1 MDTNQTLKRQALD
14 SLSGKW
20 GKSVLAV
27 FLFSVV
33 SFALVLLTDPLLH
46 IPGFFEETTL
56 RDDIISDI
64 RDTIINY
71 VILMPLFI
79 GTTWLFQSF
88 VQGDRPSF
96 GSIFSPFKRFWRY
109 MLTGLILTV
118 LLTFWT
124 LLLIVP
130 GIIKYYSYSQ
140 TLFILR
146 ENPDYT
152 PLQAIRE
159 SKAKMHGNRSELF
172 FLQLSFIGWA
182 LLVILTLGIGLFW
195 LEPYFRTTMASF
207 YELKIKRAGQNKI
220 NSS

>member
-1 MDTNQTLKRQALD
+1 MNTNQTLKRQALD

-27 FLFSVV
+27 FLFSVI
-33 SFALVLLTDPLLH
+33 SITLSRLTDPLLNM
-46 IPGFFEETTL
+46 PGFFEDTTF
-56 RDDIISDI
+56 RDDIISET
-64 RDTIINY
+64 RDTIIDY
-71 VILMPLFI
+71 VLLMPLFI
-79 GTTWLFQSF
+79 GTTWMFQSF
-88 VQGDRPSF
+88 VQGEHTSF
-96 GSIFSPFKRFWRY
+96 GSIFKPFTRFWRY

-130 GIIKYYSYSQ
+130 GVIKYYSYSQ

-172 FLQLSFIGWA
+172 FLQLSFLGWG
-182 LLVILTLGIGLFW
+182 LLAILTLFIGMFW

-207 YELKIKRAGQNKI
+207 YERKIKQE
-220 NSS
+220 S

>member
-1 MDTNQTLKRQALD
+1 MNTNQTLKRDALD
-14 SLSGKW
+14 SLSGNW
-20 GKSVLAV
+20 GKGVLAV
-27 FLFSVV
+27 FLFTVV
-33 SFALVLLTDPLLH
+33 SFALGLLTDPLLH
-46 IPGFFEETTL
+46 IPGFFDETTL
-56 RDDIISDI
+56 RDDIISYI
-64 RDTIINY
+64 RDIIINY
-71 VILMPLFI
+71 VLLMPLFI

-96 GSIFSPFKRFWRY
+96 GSIFKPFTRFWRY

-146 ENPDYT
+146 ENPGYT

-172 FLQLSFIGWA
+172 FLQLSFIGWG
-182 LLVILTLGIGLFW
+182 LLAILTLFIGMFW
-195 LEPYFRTTMASF
+195 LEPYFRTTLASF
-207 YELKIKRAGQNKI
+207 YERKIKQE
-220 NSS
+220 S

>member
-1 MDTNQTLKRQALD
+1 MNTNQTLKRDALD
-14 SLSGKW
+14 SLSGNW

-27 FLFSVV
+27 FLFTII
-33 SFALVLLTDPLLH
+33 SFALSLLTDPLLN
-46 IPGFFEETTL
+46 IPGVFEETTL
-56 RDDIISDI
+56 RDDIISYI

-71 VILMPLFI
+71 ILLMPLFI

-96 GSIFSPFKRFWRY
+96 SSIFNPFTRFWRY

-146 ENPDYT
+146 ENPDYS
-152 PLQAIRE
+152 PLQAIQE

-172 FLQLSFIGWA
+172 FLHLSFIGWG
-182 LLVILTLGIGLFW
+182 LLAILTLFIGMFW
-195 LEPYFRTTMASF
+195 LEPYFRTTLASF
-207 YELKIKRAGQNKI
+207 YERKIKQE
-220 NSS
+220 S